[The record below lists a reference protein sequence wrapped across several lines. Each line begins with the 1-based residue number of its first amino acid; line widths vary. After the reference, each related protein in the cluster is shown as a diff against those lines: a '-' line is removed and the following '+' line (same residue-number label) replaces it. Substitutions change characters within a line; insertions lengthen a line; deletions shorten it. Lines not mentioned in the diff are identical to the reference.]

1 MGPIVS
7 ERAPFEKPSNDARG
21 LARRLKETLARS
33 VPRVSLAAPRNFWQC
48 SWPMDALRVRGT
60 GKPLVGKVRIS
71 GAKNAALP
79 ILCAT
84 LLSDGASRLRNVP
97 RLRDM
102 ETTSALLRFLGRDVT
117 FEAPEIHVAAG
128 SDVRPE
134 APYELVKQM
143 RASVLVLGPLVARF
157 GRAKVSLPG
166 GCAIGARPIDQHLK
180 GLEAMGCSIKLER
193 GYVIAEGPGGGGRL
207 KAAEVYFDLPTVT
220 GTENLMMAAALA
232 KGRTT
237 LVNCAREP
245 EIEELGRILNKM
257 GAEVDGAG
265 TDVIHIVGAEPGAL
279 APFDH
284 AIIPDRIEAG
294 TYMVAAAMVEGGDVV
309 LENAELSD
317 LEALSQKLRA
327 AGVSITTEAQTIRVR
342 RTGPLRAVNITTAPH
357 PGFPT
362 DMQAQFL
369 ALMCL
374 AKGESVITE
383 TIFENRFMHVPELQR
398 MGATIAL
405 RGNTAVVQGVSKLYG
420 ASVMATDLR
429 ASASLVLAGLATDE
443 ETEVRRVYHLDR
455 GYEQIEDKLAGL
467 GATVERVK
475 GAEA

>member
-1 MGPIVS
+1 
-7 ERAPFEKPSNDARG
+7 
-21 LARRLKETLARS
+21 
-33 VPRVSLAAPRNFWQC
+33 
-48 SWPMDALRVRGT
+48 MDALRIRGT
-60 GKPLVGKVRIS
+60 GKPLKGNVRIS

-97 RLRDM
+97 ALRDM
-102 ETTSALLRFLGRDVT
+102 ETTSALLRFLGREVT
-117 FEAPEIHVAAG
+117 FDAPEVHVAAG
-128 SDVRPE
+128 SEVRPE

-180 GLEAMGCSIKLER
+180 GLEAMGCSVRLER

-207 KAAEVYFDLPTVT
+207 RGAEISFDLPTVT

-245 EIEELGRILNKM
+245 EVEELGRILNKM
-257 GAEVDGAG
+257 GAEVNGAG
-265 TDVIHIVGAEPGAL
+265 TDVIHIVGAEPGEL

-294 TYMVAAAMVEGGDVV
+294 TYMVAAAMIDGGDVL
-309 LENAELSD
+309 LEGAELRD
-317 LEALSQKLRA
+317 LEALAIKMRA
-327 AGVSITTEAQTIRVR
+327 SGVDIASEGQNVRVR
-342 RTGPLRAVNITTAPH
+342 RNGPLRPANVTTAPH

-369 ALMCL
+369 ALMTM
-374 AKGESVITE
+374 AGGESVVTE

-398 MGATIAL
+398 MGASVVV
-405 RGNTAVVQGVSKLYG
+405 RGNTAVVQGVQKLYG

-429 ASASLVLAGLATDE
+429 ASASLVIAGLAADD
-443 ETEVRRVYHLDR
+443 ETEIRRVYHLDR
-455 GYEQIEDKLAGL
+455 GYERIEQKLRGL
-467 GATVERVK
+467 GAAVDRVRN
-475 GAEA
+475 AES

>member
-1 MGPIVS
+1 
-7 ERAPFEKPSNDARG
+7 
-21 LARRLKETLARS
+21 
-33 VPRVSLAAPRNFWQC
+33 
-48 SWPMDALRVRGT
+48 MDAIVIRAGGPLR
-60 GKPLVGKVRIS
+60 GKVRVS

-79 ILCAT
+79 ILCAA

-97 RLRDM
+97 ALRDID
-102 ETTSALLRFLGRDVT
+102 TTAALLRFLGRDVQVA
-117 FEAPEIHVAAG
+117 APEVHVAAG
-128 SDVRPE
+128 SSVRPE

-157 GRAKVSLPG
+157 GHAKVSLPG
-166 GCAIGARPIDQHLK
+166 GCQIGARPIDQHLK
-180 GLEAMGCSIKLER
+180 GLEALGCTIRLER
-193 GYVIAEGPGGGGRL
+193 GYVIATGPGGGGRL
-207 KAAEVYFDLPTVT
+207 RGNEIYFDMPTVT

-245 EIEELGRILNKM
+245 EIEELGRVLNKM

-265 TDVIHIVGAEPGAL
+265 TDVMHIRGSDRGEL

-294 TYMVAAAMVEGGDVV
+294 TYMVAAAVAEGSDVI
-309 LENAELSD
+309 LERAELAD
-317 LEALSQKLRA
+317 LEALVVKMRA
-327 AGVSITTEAQTIRVR
+327 AGVEITSEGQDVRVR
-342 RTGPLRAVNITTAPH
+342 RTGPLRGVNVTTAPH

-369 ALMCL
+369 VLMCL
-374 AKGESVITE
+374 ARGESVISE

-398 MGATIAL
+398 MGASIAL
-405 RGNTAVVQGVSKLYG
+405 RGNTAVVQGVEKLYG

-429 ASASLVLAGLATDE
+429 ASASLVIAGLVAED
-443 ETEVRRVYHLDR
+443 ETEVRRVYHIDR
-455 GYEQIEDKLAGL
+455 GYERIEEKLGNV
-467 GATVERVK
+467 GANIRRVK